1 MPTIGT
7 ATGSKPAPPVGTI
20 PTETK
25 PRLGGVFFIRHICES
40 MRCRNVA
47 ATLEDKTMAKA
58 WRKKGKRVRQERALA
73 RLLAKPTHTGRDVVD
88 IANLKKCLGVS

>member
-1 MPTIGT
+1 MRTIGN
-7 ATGSKPAPPVGTI
+7 ATGSKPAPRVGII

-73 RLLAKPTHTGRDVVD
+73 RLLAKPTHTGKDVVD
-88 IANLKKCLGVS
+88 IANLKKCLGVA